1 MKKNR
6 DTIFLHHIF
15 DASDKIIGYLEGR
28 TFENFIKQDMFFD
41 ALVRELEIIGEAANN
56 LSEDFQGEHP
66 DIPWERIIGMRNQL
80 IHGYFTLDLQIVW
93 DTLQKDVPKLK
104 EQIKKL
110 I

>member
-1 MKKNR
+1 
-6 DTIFLHHIF
+6 
-15 DASDKIIGYLEGR
+15 
-28 TFENFIKQDMFFD
+28 MFFD